1 MSPSLIL
8 KEHPFE
14 GVLVLRLN
22 RPEVLNALNLE
33 LRHALAQAFTAADQD
48 PSVHVVVLCG
58 SEKAFCAGA
67 DLNEYVDASPVEII
81 ERRMDRL
88 WQAISS
94 CSKPVIAAVCGYA
107 LGGGFELAMH
117 ADIIM
122 ASDQAKLGQPEVQ
135 IGIMPGGGATQRLT
149 RAVGKFQAMKWLLT
163 GALFKAQEA
172 FQMGLVSE
180 VLPADEVEGRALQ
193 MAQELSAGPQL
204 AIQSIKK
211 VVIEGMSLPLEQG
224 LDYERKAFQLLF
236 STQDKVE
243 GMRAR
248 LEKRPAKFKNC

>member
-1 MSPSLIL
+1 
-8 KEHPFE
+8 
-14 GVLVLRLN
+14 
-22 RPEVLNALNLE
+22 
-33 LRHALAQAFTAADQD
+33 
-48 PSVHVVVLCG
+48 
-58 SEKAFCAGA
+58 
-67 DLNEYVDASPVEII
+67 
-81 ERRMDRL
+81 MDRL

-117 ADIIM
+117 ADIII
-122 ASDQAKLGQPEVQ
+122 ASENAKLGQPEVQ

-193 MAQELSAGPQL
+193 MAQELSTGPQL